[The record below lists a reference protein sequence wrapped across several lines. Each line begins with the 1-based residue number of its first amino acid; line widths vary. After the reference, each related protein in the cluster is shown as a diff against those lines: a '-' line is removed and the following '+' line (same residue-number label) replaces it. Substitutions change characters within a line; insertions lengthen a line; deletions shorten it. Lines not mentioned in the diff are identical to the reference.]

1 MAVDRGK
8 WPVLVRV
15 GLWGLPSR
23 GSAWAFFWLSIALAA
38 ICVAYGFVNPPAFAG
53 GLLVFA
59 ALWYFLS
66 IRWVDQNSDWS

>member
-15 GLWGLPSR
+15 GLWGSPNRSV
-23 GSAWAFFWLSIALAA
+23 AWVYLWISVALAVG
-38 ICVAYGFVNPPAFAG
+38 CVAYGFVNPRAFFG
-53 GLLVFA
+53 GLFVLA

-66 IRWVDQNSDWS
+66 IRWVDQYSRWS